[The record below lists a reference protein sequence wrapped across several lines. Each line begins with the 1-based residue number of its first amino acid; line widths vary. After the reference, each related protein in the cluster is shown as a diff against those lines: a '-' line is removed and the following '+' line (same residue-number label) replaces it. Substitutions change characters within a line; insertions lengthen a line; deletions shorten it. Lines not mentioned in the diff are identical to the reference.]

1 MTMRKFLIAIAVG
14 TSCVLAGANLAS
26 ASESGAA
33 TAHATAHRSHRGGV
47 SLQAMMS
54 KMMRSGVL
62 SQLGGVLPGG
72 LEGLAGGDLTSLGSL
87 PANLGDLPF

>member
-1 MTMRKFLIAIAVG
+1 MTMRKLLIAIAVG

-54 KMMRSGVL
+54 KMMRSGAL
-62 SQLGGVLPGG
+62 SQLVLPRG
-72 LEGLAGGDLTSLGSL
+72 LEGLAGGDFSPLGSL
-87 PANLGDLPF
+87 PENLGDLPF